1 MNMFKY
7 LLVFILLFVNS
18 LWLWAAKPDKGV
30 TVVFYNVENLFD
42 TINTPMTNDGVFTP
56 TGKYK
61 WNSDKYFKKIENI
74 SSVLSDFQGGADFI
88 GLAEIENAAV
98 VEALLSHKNLKSK
111 GYDYVHF
118 ESHDSRGIDV
128 ALMYR
133 KDRFRI
139 EGSQQIRWGQKAY
152 LREHLLVWGVVNGVR
167 LHIFVAHTPSQLS
180 SAESREAACVGLRV
194 AIDSVA
200 AKFPKANIVVMGD
213 LNDNPTSSLLTK
225 TLKLDTVVNNRTMKK
240 SAAKYLYNP
249 FAKLFNAGQGTTVY
263 NRRWN
268 MYDNI
273 VVNGNLI
280 LSGAFVPAD
289 GGIGIY
295 NPSRVLEKSGAK
307 RGFPRRMIVSGKWQ
321 NGFSDHLA
329 VGLWLDL

>member
-1 MNMFKY
+1 MFRFF
-7 LLVFILLFVNS
+7 LAFILLFCNS
-18 LWLWAAKPDKGV
+18 VWAVTPDNGV
-30 TVVFYNVENLFD
+30 TFVFYNVENLFD

-56 TGKYK
+56 TGKHK
-61 WNSDKYFKKIENI
+61 WDSKKYFNKIDNI
-74 SSVLSDFQGGADFI
+74 SSVLADFQGGADII

-98 VEALLSHKNLKSK
+98 VEELINHKNLKGK
-111 GYDYVHF
+111 RYDYVHF

-128 ALMYR
+128 ALIYR
-133 KDRFRI
+133 KDRFKI
-139 EGSQQIRWGQKAY
+139 EGSQQIRWGEKAY

-167 LHIFVAHTPSQLS
+167 LYIFVAHTPSQLS
-180 SAESREAACVGLRV
+180 SVESREAACVGLRT

-200 AKFPKANIVVMGD
+200 TKFPKANIVVMGD

-225 TLKLDTVVNNRTMKK
+225 TLKFNTEFNNKAVKK
-240 SAAKYLYNP
+240 SPAKYFYNP
-249 FAKLFNAGQGTTVY
+249 FGKLFDAGQGTTVY

-268 MYDNI
+268 MYDNVI
-273 VVNGNLI
+273 INGNLI
-280 LSGAFVPAD
+280 LSGAFTPAD
-289 GGIGIY
+289 GGVGIY

-329 VGLWLDL
+329 VGLQLEF